1 MSGLPP
7 FNPADFGLGSDK
19 NPRSTGTT
27 ADWDRAFESSSSS
40 ASASL
45 RAPVDPVAVAHQR
58 ATSEDTFR
66 AFAEDGSAVLAVL
79 HADSDPV
86 FQLNFEMPAPL
97 DDVDSYDEAA
107 MRAAWHLP
115 PTPVSR
121 VMVHEGPV
129 DAWARDFLLADG
141 EAVAA
146 YLKSD
151 AYLDEVWGLD
161 AVDAWERAIDG
172 WAPPVRAKEVDK
184 AEERVVETEA
194 RTARAVDRLR
204 ALVGQLRFS
213 PIRAVGKGEPGSEL

>member
-7 FNPADFGLGSDK
+7 FNPADFGLGGDK
-19 NPRSTGTT
+19 GPRTSGTA
-27 ADWDRAFESSSSS
+27 ADWDRAFESASSS

-45 RAPVDPVAVAHQR
+45 RAPIDPVAVAHQR

-66 AFAEDGSAVLAVL
+66 AFAEDGAAVLAVL

-86 FQLNFEMPAPL
+86 FQLNFEMAAPL
-97 DDVDSYDEAA
+97 DDVDNYDEAA
-107 MRAAWHLP
+107 MRAAWQLP

-121 VMVHEGPV
+121 VTVPEGPM
-129 DAWARDFLLADG
+129 DAWAREYLLADG

-146 YLKSD
+146 YLTSG
-151 AYLDEVWGLD
+151 AYLDEVWGLE

-172 WAPPVRAKEVDK
+172 WAPPVRPKVEE
-184 AEERVVETEA
+184 AEDRTVETEA

-204 ALVGQLRFS
+204 VLVGQLRFS
-213 PIRAVGKGEPGSEL
+213 PARVVGKGEPGSDL

>member
-7 FNPADFGLGSDK
+7 FNPADFGLGGDK
-19 NPRSTGTT
+19 APRSTGTA

-86 FQLNFEMPAPL
+86 FQLNFEMTAPL
-97 DDVDSYDEAA
+97 DDVDKYDEAA
-107 MRAAWHLP
+107 MRAAWQLP

-121 VMVHEGPV
+121 VQEGPV

-146 YLKSD
+146 YLKSG

-172 WAPPVRAKEVDK
+172 WAPPMRPKGEVEK
-184 AEERVVETEA
+184 TEERAVETEA
-194 RTARAVDRLR
+194 RTVRAVDRLR

-213 PIRAVGKGEPGSEL
+213 PMRAAGKGEPGSEL

>member
-7 FNPADFGLGSDK
+7 FNPADFGLGGDK
-19 NPRSTGTT
+19 APRSSGT
-27 ADWDRAFESSSSS
+27 AVDWDRAFESSSSS
-40 ASASL
+40 SSATL
-45 RAPVDPVAVAHQR
+45 RAPVDPVAVAHAR

-86 FQLNFEMPAPL
+86 FQLNFDMAAPL
-97 DDVDSYDEAA
+97 DAVDDYDEAA
-107 MRAAWHLP
+107 MRAAWQLP

-121 VMVHEGPV
+121 VEVPEGPA

-146 YLKSD
+146 YLKSG

-161 AVDAWERAIDG
+161 AVAAWERAIDG
-172 WAPPVRAKEVDK
+172 WAPPVRAKEVEKPEDR
-184 AEERVVETEA
+184 AVETEA

-213 PIRAVGKGEPGSEL
+213 PARAVGTGEPGSEL